1 MPQSWPSIGH
11 GGSSHVNVAPFEI
24 SVYYLCLRQ
33 QVDRVELR
41 SHNTLSQ
48 FLGHGSNHQCH
59 SPFRIL
65 PLADSHPGMFVMPL
79 LLSIL
84 LPVFLLLLLDW

>member
-1 MPQSWPSIGH
+1 MPQSWPSIGR
-11 GGSSHVNVAPFEI
+11 GGSSHVNVAPFGI
-24 SVYYLCLRQ
+24 FIYYLCLRQ

-41 SHNTLSQ
+41 SHDTLSQ

-65 PLADSHPGMFVMPL
+65 PLADPHPGIFVMPL
-79 LLSIL
+79 LLSFL
-84 LPVFLLLLLDW
+84 LPVLLLLLLDW